1 MSAALR
7 QQARLRQAESGQAA
21 AGESRTV
28 YFEFAIIGI
37 AAGYLAGFLGIGG
50 GFVVVPALTL
60 LFLHDSTTAPWAI
73 HMAVATSLATML
85 VTSLSSIIAHHRRGA
100 IRWPLVRSLAGGLV
114 IGAVLGAVIAD
125 ALHGEALVR
134 VFGSFAVL
142 AGLQLI
148 LGRHP
153 DGDRPLPGQPALSL
167 IGMVIG
173 TISSLIGI
181 GGGALT
187 GPWQLWHGI
196 RAQNAVAT
204 SAACGYPIAIAGTLS
219 FIWLGWQGGQPGHA
233 LGYVHLP
240 AFAGIALTSALGAP
254 LGAATVH
261 RLPPRLVRRIFGV
274 FLVLVG
280 VKMLTGL

>member
-1 MSAALR
+1 MYL
-7 QQARLRQAESGQAA
+7 
-21 AGESRTV
+21 
-28 YFEFAIIGI
+28 EFAVIGI
-37 AAGYLAGFLGIGG
+37 IAGYLAGFLGIGG
-50 GFVVVPALTL
+50 GFVVVPALTF
-60 LFLHDSTTAPWAI
+60 LFLRDAATAPLAI

-85 VTSLSSIIAHHRRGA
+85 VTSLSSILAHQRRGA
-100 IRWPLVRSLAGGLV
+100 IRWPLVRSLAGGLIV
-114 IGAVLGAVIAD
+114 GAVLGALIAD
-125 ALHGEALVR
+125 ALAGEALVR
-134 VFGSFAVL
+134 VFGLFAVL

-148 LGRHP
+148 VARNPEGE
-153 DGDRPLPGQPALSL
+153 RPLPGQPGISL
-167 IGMVIG
+167 VGTVIG
-173 TISSLIGI
+173 AISSLIGI

-219 FIWLGWQGGQPGHA
+219 FIALGWRDGLTGHL

-240 AFAGIALTSALGAP
+240 AFAGIALTSALAAP

-261 RLPPRLVRRIFGV
+261 RLPPKLVRRLFGI

-280 VKMLTGL
+280 ARMLSGA

>member
-1 MSAALR
+1 M
-7 QQARLRQAESGQAA
+7 
-21 AGESRTV
+21 
-28 YFEFAIIGI
+28 YFEFALIGI
-37 AAGYLAGFLGIGG
+37 VAGYLAGFLGIGG

-60 LFLHDSTTAPWAI
+60 LFLRDSVTAPWAI

-85 VTSLSSIIAHHRRGA
+85 VTSLSSIVAHHRRGA

-114 IGAVLGAVIAD
+114 AGAVIGAVIAA
-125 ALHGEALVR
+125 ALQGDALVR
-134 VFGSFAVL
+134 VFGAFAIL

-153 DGDRPLPGQPALSL
+153 EGEKPLPRQPGVSLVGLL
-167 IGMVIG
+167 IGA
-173 TISSLIGI
+173 ISSLIGI

-196 RAQNAVAT
+196 RAQSAVAT
-204 SAACGYPIAIAGTLS
+204 SAACGYPIAVAGTLS
-219 FIWLGWQGGQPGHA
+219 FVWLGWQGGLPGQA

-240 AFAGIALTSALGAP
+240 AFAGIALTSALAAP

-261 RLPPRLVRRIFGV
+261 RLPPLVVRRIFGV

-280 VKMLTGL
+280 LRMLGGM

>member
-1 MSAALR
+1 M
-7 QQARLRQAESGQAA
+7 
-21 AGESRTV
+21 
-28 YFEFAIIGI
+28 YFEFAVIGI

-50 GFVVVPALTL
+50 GFVVVPALTY
-60 LFLHDSTTAPWAI
+60 LFMRDSGLAPWAI

-85 VTSLSSIIAHHRRGA
+85 VTSLSSIVAHHRRGA
-100 IRWPLVRSLAGGLV
+100 IRWPVVRSLAAGLM

-125 ALHGEALVR
+125 ALHGDALVR
-134 VFGSFAVL
+134 VFGTFAVL

-148 LGRHP
+148 LGRNP
-153 DGDRPLPGQPALSL
+153 EGEKPLPGQPGASVVGL
-167 IGMVIG
+167 IIG
-173 TISSLIGI
+173 AISSLIGI

-187 GPWQLWHGI
+187 GPWQMWHGI
-196 RAQNAVAT
+196 KAQNAVAT
-204 SAACGYPIAIAGTLS
+204 SAACGYPIAVAGTLS
-219 FIWLGWQGGQPGHA
+219 FVWLGSQGALPGQA

-240 AFAGIALTSALGAP
+240 AFAGIALTSALAAP

-280 VKMLTGL
+280 LRMLTAS